1 METHGYITGILHH
14 AVVDDA
20 RLDRC
25 ARDLGEAR
33 VTPGLLASWTFTC
46 GDLEVRI
53 SGIRPDSAS
62 TCVLMTSMR
71 TGEDALAADWAAFE
85 PIFRALCVVTEPS
98 HAHALLFVDDDGRPK
113 AATPEELRWHTLAP
127 DAWPAVL
134 PARSY
139 FGAPLRAIAPIS
151 LTTIAE
157 PLGGGLYLEE
167 LGDRDAE
174 TLATAFGGRMRPIG
188 ARFAVLRRTG

>member
-1 METHGYITGILHH
+1 METRGYVTGILHH

-33 VTPGLLASWTFTC
+33 VAPGLLASWTFTR

-53 SGIRPDSAS
+53 SGIRPTSAS
-62 TCVLMTSMR
+62 TCVLKTSMR
-71 TGEDALAADWAAFE
+71 VGEDALAADWAAFE
-85 PIFRALCVVTEPS
+85 PIFRALCAVTEPS

-113 AATPEELRWHTLAP
+113 AATPEELQWHTLAP

-139 FGAPLRAIAPIS
+139 FGALLRTIAPIA
-151 LTTIAE
+151 LTAIAE
-157 PLGGGLYLEE
+157 PLGGGLYLRE
-167 LGDRDAE
+167 LADHDAE
-174 TLATAFGGRMRPIG
+174 TLAAAFGDRMRPIG
-188 ARFAVLRRTG
+188 ARFAVLRP